1 MQGPLCDPGSM
12 GCSPKSCMD
21 PGLRRNDDVMNKN
34 NLTPDDTAARLDS
47 LLQTLYGYYHTVIGL
62 DLTRLPN
69 LLHKLGDP
77 HLHLPPVVHI
87 AGTNG
92 KGSTLAS
99 LRALLEAS
107 GARVHVATS
116 PHLVRP
122 NERIRLAGNLIS
134 DADLLAVLEEVVAA
148 NDGAPIT
155 FFEIF
160 MAATFLIFSRVPA
173 DYTLLETGL
182 GGRLDAT
189 NVVPNP
195 VCTIITTISMDHSEF
210 LGDTLTAIAA
220 EKAGIMKPGVP
231 CIIGKQTEEAIDA
244 GVIKVFQTLSQ
255 GLSPVA
261 PLLINGSDWSS
272 APESGQMRVRF
283 HEDSY
288 LLPRPSLLGS
298 HQIANAGA
306 AIAALRVIAP
316 QRFDAKII
324 STGLQQIDWPGRLQ
338 TLENQGLQ
346 SLVPEGWQ
354 IMIDGGHNDSAGAVL
369 AHQAQEWL
377 TTDPRPL
384 HLIVGMVKRKNP
396 AEFLAPLAPY
406 TASLTCVAIPGD
418 SADSASHSAEELAE
432 RAAPLGF
439 ARVTTAPSV
448 ADALAAL
455 RANAANDAP
464 PARVLITG
472 SLYLVGHILSEN
484 LGDSQYLVSKI

>member
-1 MQGPLCDPGSM
+1 MPKHPAK
-12 GCSPKSCMD
+12 SPATA
-21 PGLRRNDDVMNKN
+21 P
-34 NLTPDDTAARLDS
+34 DTASAAATRARLDA

-62 DLTRLPN
+62 DLTRLPR
-69 LLHKLGDP
+69 LLHTLGDP
-77 HLHLPPVVHI
+77 HLRLPPVVHV

-92 KGSTLAS
+92 KGSTVAT

-134 DADLLAVLEEVVAA
+134 DDDLLAVLEEVVAV

-160 MAATFLIFSRVPA
+160 MAATFLAFSRVPA

-189 NVVPNP
+189 NVVPHP
-195 VCTIITTISMDHSEF
+195 VCTIITTISHDHGEF
-210 LGDTLTAIAA
+210 LGDTLPKIAA

-231 CIIGKQTEEAIDA
+231 CIIGKQTREALDA
-244 GVIKVFQTLSQ
+244 GVMKVFQTFSQ
-255 GLSPVA
+255 GLSPAA

-272 APESGQMRVRF
+272 APESGQMQF
-283 HEDSY
+283 GFGDASY
-288 LLPRPSLLGS
+288 LLPVPNLLGP

-306 AIAALRVIAP
+306 ALAALRVIAP
-316 QRFDAKII
+316 ERFDADIL

-338 TLENQGLQ
+338 TLENRQLQGL
-346 SLVPEGWQ
+346 VPAGWE
-354 IMIDGGHNDSAGAVL
+354 ILIDGGHNDSAGVVL
-369 AHQAQEWL
+369 AEQAQLWAKE
-377 TTDPRPL
+377 DPRPL
-384 HLIVGMVKRKNP
+384 HLIVGMVTRKTP
-396 AEFLAPLAPY
+396 AEFLGPLAPHA
-406 TASLTCVAIPGD
+406 ASLTCIAIPGD
-418 SADSASHSAEELAE
+418 SKEAASYTPDELAE
-432 RAAPLGF
+432 RAAPMGF
-439 ARVTTAPSV
+439 ARVTTAPSI

-455 RANAANDAP
+455 PKDGP

-472 SLYLVGHILSEN
+472 SLYLIGHILAA
-484 LGDSQYLVSKI
+484 